1 METFL
6 QFPATIS
13 VVTLLSLIVGISLMS
28 VLFLHLIKFL
38 INEKA
43 WNKEIID
50 AHKVMD
56 FFVGLVRDQGSYKV
70 WRHEHKEYILQK
82 TDTGEWFF
90 NDPLYT
96 YGYLVMN
103 EKGTHR
109 RGDSYMSSY
118 VNTFKT
124 KQEAEDFIKLPCE
137 THYDYKIRFDKLAL
151 LLLAPAF
158 DIALM
163 FFKMNPVATISVIL
177 TAALIWG
184 TRWISGKLAYNVN
197 KTNEHEERIT
207 KLEEK

>member
-13 VVTLLSLIVGISLMS
+13 VATLLSLIVVISLMS

-50 AHKVMD
+50 THKVID
-56 FFVGLVRDQGSYKV
+56 FFTGLVYDKESYKV
-70 WRHEHKEYILQK
+70 WKHNGKEYYLQK
-82 TDTGEWFF
+82 TSGGEWFF
-90 NDPLYT
+90 RDPFRFNGHLM
-96 YGYLVMN
+96 MN
-103 EKGTHR
+103 EDG
-109 RGDSYMSSY
+109 SYRFDDCGMSLVS
-118 VNTFKT
+118 TFKT
-124 KQEAEDFIKLPCE
+124 RQEAEDFISLPCE
-137 THYDYKIRFDKLAL
+137 TRHDYKIRFDKLAL

-184 TRWISGKLAYNVN
+184 TRWISGKLAHNVN
-197 KTNEHEERIT
+197 KTNDHEERIT